1 MSKSATISAI
11 PKLRFKLF
19 ESEGDWKYEN
29 GDQLFDSISD
39 KNHNSDLPILAIT
52 QDQGAIPR
60 DQIDYHVSVSEKGVE
75 NYKVVQIGD
84 FIISLRSFQGGIEY
98 SNYHGLCSPA
108 YIILRRKKDGSDS
121 FYKYYFKSRK
131 FIQDLNKNLEGIRDG
146 KMVSYKQ
153 FSEILIPNP
162 SPAEQQKT
170 ADCLSSLDELI
181 QAETERLEALQAH
194 KKGLMQQLFPAEGE
208 TIPKV
213 RFPDFEDSGEWVEK
227 ELNEVGFLVNGLT
240 YKPNDVREKGLLVL
254 RSSNIQNSLIDFK
267 DCVFVRTDIKGAN
280 ISEPN
285 DILVCVRNGSKS
297 LIGKNALIPE
307 GIQFATH
314 GAFMTVF
321 RSKFHDYVFQ
331 LFQTDLYE
339 KQVKADLGAT
349 INSING
355 KNFLKYKFPFPENP
369 EEIQKISSTL
379 SSIDKLITSQSEN
392 LVSIKAHK
400 KGLLQQLFPQLES

>member
-1 MSKSATISAI
+1 MSNSATISAI
-11 PKLRFKLF
+11 PKLRFRQF
-19 ESEGDWKYEN
+19 ESEGDWSYEN

-108 YIILRRKKDGSDS
+108 YIILRREKDGSDS

-162 SPAEQQKT
+162 SPAEQQKI

-208 TIPKV
+208 TIPKL
-213 RFPDFEDSGEWVEK
+213 RFPEFQESGEWVEK
-227 ELNEVGFLVNGLT
+227 ELGEVAEIKTGNTPKTKDEDNYGGEFMFVTPGDIGINRYVEKSKITLSNKGFDKARKIKANSILFVCIGSTIGKVAQIKKECSMNQQ
-240 YKPNDVREKGLLVL
+240 
-254 RSSNIQNSLIDFK
+254 INSLTPFEENLSDFLYSVLEHNG
-267 DCVFVRTDIKGAN
+267 DR
-280 ISEPN
+280 ISGLAGKQAVPIIN
-285 DILVCVRNGSKS
+285 KS
-297 LIGKNALIPE
+297 LFSSIK
-307 GIQFATH
+307 
-314 GAFMTVF
+314 FM
-321 RSKFHDYVFQ
+321 
-331 LFQTDLYE
+331 
-339 KQVKADLGAT
+339 
-349 INSING
+349 
-355 KNFLKYKFPFPENP
+355 FPENL
-369 EEIQKISSTL
+369 EEQVKISDIF
-379 SSIDKLITSQSEN
+379 SSIDSEIFSKSEKIES
-392 LVSIKAHK
+392 LKSHK
-400 KGLLQQLFPQLES
+400 KGLLQQLFPQLD